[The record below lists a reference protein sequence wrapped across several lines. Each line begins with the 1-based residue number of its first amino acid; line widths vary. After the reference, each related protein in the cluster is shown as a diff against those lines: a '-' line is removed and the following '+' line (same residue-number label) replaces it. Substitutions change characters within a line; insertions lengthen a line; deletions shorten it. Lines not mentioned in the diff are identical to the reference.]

1 MIWFLYLKNTIILY
15 SFCKLCIKFA
25 TQNKINKKMENGIY
39 AKFNTAKGSILVK
52 LTHDLTP
59 GTVGNFVALAEGNME
74 NKIKPQGQKFY
85 DGLNFHR
92 VIPDF
97 MIQGGCPLGT
107 GTGDP
112 GYKFDDEFHH
122 DLRHD
127 GPGVLSM
134 ANSGPGSNGSQFF
147 ITHVATPWLDN
158 KHTVFGNVV
167 EGQDVVDA
175 IAQGDKL
182 ETLEIIRVGAEAQ
195 KWNAIEAF
203 VSLRGARLKKLAA
216 LKAESEAKMEQ
227 LAAGFEKTES
237 GLRYQF
243 IQRGSGKQAENGKTV
258 SVHYEGSLE
267 NGKVFDSSYPRKKP
281 IEFKLGIGQVIEGWD
296 EGIALL
302 KVGDK
307 ARFVIPSDLAYGPS
321 GAGGV
326 IPPNATLIFDVELM
340 DVK

>member
-1 MIWFLYLKNTIILY
+1 
-15 SFCKLCIKFA
+15 
-25 TQNKINKKMENGIY
+25 MENGIY
-39 AKFNTAKGSILVK
+39 AKFNTAKGSILVR
-52 LTHDLTP
+52 LTHELTP
-59 GTVGNFVALAEGNME
+59 ATVGNFVALAEGNME

-85 DGLNFHR
+85 DGLDFHR
-92 VIPDF
+92 VIPNF

-112 GYKFDDEFHH
+112 GYKFDDEFHK

-127 GPGVLSM
+127 TPGILSM

-147 ITHVATPWLDN
+147 ITHVATPWLDD
-158 KHTVFGNVV
+158 KHTVFGNVI
-167 EGQDVVDA
+167 EGQDVVDT

-182 ETLEIIRVGAEAQ
+182 ETLEIIRVGDAA
-195 KWNAIEAF
+195 KNWNAIEAF
-203 VSLRGARLKKLAA
+203 VSLKGARLQRAAA

-243 IQRGSGKQAENGKTV
+243 IQKGDGKKAEKGKTV

-267 NGKVFDSSYPRKKP
+267 SGKVFDSSYPRKKP
-281 IEFKLGIGQVIEGWD
+281 IEFKLGVGQVIEGWD

-307 ARFVIPSDLAYGPS
+307 ARFVIPSDLGYGPA
-321 GAGGV
+321 GAGGA

>member
-1 MIWFLYLKNTIILY
+1 
-15 SFCKLCIKFA
+15 
-25 TQNKINKKMENGIY
+25 MENGIY
-39 AKFNTAKGSILVK
+39 AKFNTSKGSILVK

-74 NKIKPQGQKFY
+74 NKIKPQGVKFY

-97 MIQGGCPLGT
+97 MVQGGCPQGT

-112 GYKFDDEFHH
+112 GYKFDDEFHP

-127 GPGVLSM
+127 APGVLSM

-158 KHTVFGNVV
+158 KHTVFGNVI
-167 EGQDVVDA
+167 EGQDIVDA

-182 ETLEIIRVGAEAQ
+182 DTLEIIRVGEEA
-195 KWNAIEAF
+195 KNWNAIEAF
-203 VSLRGARLKKLAA
+203 VGLKGARLKRAAA
-216 LKAESEAKMEQ
+216 LKAESEAKMDK

-243 IQRGSGKQAENGKTV
+243 IQKGDGKQAEKGKTV

-267 NGKVFDSSYPRKKP
+267 SGKVFDSSYPRKKP

-307 ARFVIPSDLAYGPS
+307 ARFVIPSDLGYGPA

>member
-1 MIWFLYLKNTIILY
+1 
-15 SFCKLCIKFA
+15 
-25 TQNKINKKMENGIY
+25 MENGIY
-39 AKFNTAKGSILVK
+39 AKFNTSKGSILVK

-74 NKIKPQGQKFY
+74 NKVKPQGQKFY

-97 MIQGGCPLGT
+97 MIQGGCPKGT

-112 GYKFDDEFHH
+112 GYKFDDEFHPSLKH
-122 DLRHD
+122 DR
-127 GPGVLSM
+127 PGVLAM
-134 ANSGPGSNGSQFF
+134 ANSGPATNGSQFY
-147 ITHVATPWLDN
+147 ITHVPTSWLDG
-158 KHTVFGNVV
+158 KHTVFGHVI

-175 IAQGDKL
+175 VAQGDAL
-182 ETLEIIRVGAEAQ
+182 ETLEIIRVGEEAQ

-203 VSLRGARLKKLAA
+203 VGLKGARLKRDAA

-227 LAAGFEKTES
+227 LAAGFDKTES
-237 GLRYQF
+237 GLRYKM
-243 IQRGSGKQAENGKTV
+243 IQKGDGKKAEAGKTV
-258 SVHYEGSLE
+258 AVHYEGSLE

-281 IEFKLGIGQVIEGWD
+281 IEFRLGQGQVIEGWD

-302 KVGDK
+302 QVGDK

-326 IPPNATLIFDVELM
+326 IPPHATLIFDVELM
-340 DVK
+340 EVK

>member
-1 MIWFLYLKNTIILY
+1 
-15 SFCKLCIKFA
+15 
-25 TQNKINKKMENGIY
+25 MENGIY
-39 AKFNTAKGSILVK
+39 AKFNTSKGSILVK

-74 NKIKPQGQKFY
+74 NKVKPQGQKFY
-85 DGLNFHR
+85 DGLTFHR
-92 VIPDF
+92 VIADF
-97 MIQGGCPLGT
+97 MIQGGCPKGT

-112 GYKFDDEFHH
+112 GYKFDDEFHPSLKH
-122 DLRHD
+122 DR
-127 GPGVLSM
+127 PGVLAM
-134 ANSGPGSNGSQFF
+134 ANSGPATNGSQFY
-147 ITHVATPWLDN
+147 ITHVPTSWLDG
-158 KHTVFGNVV
+158 KHTVFGHVI

-175 IAQGDKL
+175 VAQGDAL
-182 ETLEIIRVGAEAQ
+182 ETVEIIRVGEEAE

-203 VSLRGARLKKLAA
+203 IALKGARLKRDAA

-227 LAAGFEKTES
+227 LAAGFDKTDS
-237 GLRYQF
+237 GLRYKM
-243 IQRGSGKQAENGKTV
+243 IQKGDGKKAEAGKTV

-267 NGKVFDSSYPRKKP
+267 TGKVFDSSYPRKKP
-281 IEFKLGIGQVIEGWD
+281 IEFRLGQGQVIEGWD

-302 KVGDK
+302 QVGDK
-307 ARFVIPSDLAYGPS
+307 ARFVIPSDLAYGTS

>member
-1 MIWFLYLKNTIILY
+1 
-15 SFCKLCIKFA
+15 
-25 TQNKINKKMENGIY
+25 MENGIY
-39 AKFNTAKGSILVK
+39 AKFNTSKGSILVK

-74 NKIKPQGQKFY
+74 NKVKPQGVKYY
-85 DGLNFHR
+85 DGLSFHR

-97 MIQGGCPLGT
+97 MIQGGCPKGT

-112 GYKFDDEFHH
+112 GYKFDDEFHPSLKH
-122 DLRHD
+122 DR
-127 GPGVLSM
+127 PGILSM
-134 ANSGPGSNGSQFF
+134 ANAGPGTNGSQFF
-147 ITHVATPWLDN
+147 ITHVPTSWLDN
-158 KHTVFGNVV
+158 KHTVFGHVI
-167 EGQDVVDA
+167 EGQEVVDA
-175 IAQGDKL
+175 VAQGDQL
-182 ETLEIIRVGAEAQ
+182 ETLEIIRVGEEAQ
-195 KWNAIEAF
+195 NWNAIEAF
-203 VSLRGARLKKLAA
+203 IGLRGARMKREAA
-216 LKAESEAKMEQ
+216 LKAEAEAKMEQ

-243 IQRGSGKQAENGKTV
+243 IQRGSGKKAENGKTV
-258 SVHYEGSLE
+258 AVHYEGSLE

-281 IEFKLGIGQVIEGWD
+281 IEFRLGQGQVIEGWD

-302 KVGDK
+302 QVGDK

-326 IPPNATLIFDVELM
+326 IPQHATLIFDVELM